1 MGEAEEAVR
10 SDSGGECSLASM
22 VPNAQEVKT
31 GAVDMEEMVMLLE
44 E

>member
-1 MGEAEEAVR
+1 MR
-10 SDSGGECSLASM
+10 SDLGDGECSLASM
-22 VPNAQEVKT
+22 VPTAQEVKT